1 MIRYWFTI
9 LIIFCSVFA
18 SFSQIDTDLIEKLY
32 KDAKQSNQNSQDN
45 IIKISK
51 WIKVLNELPKE
62 HVYYIESCRN
72 IASIYAQEHLY
83 AEAIEHYVRCVNLEN
98 EVQRKDIDL
107 ILELS
112 NAYSHNEEPNKA
124 IILLNKIKTYYDKE
138 KNHIGQINTLRQMVI
153 TLQSNQDYEGSL
165 RYRFFDKDKK
175 NYHLRTAVQTDV
187 VIPVN
192 SAAVVG
198 DKVEY
203 ELHPGHKVSFYNFQ
217 NDITVPS
224 VDFHTTDNYSLKND
238 LIVTSLVNKFAI
250 TGGMAYNINFPKNDF
265 KFGNYFEW
273 SLSMGYLVLP
283 KVYKNYNDVN
293 LNLYSESKAYYFE
306 QNEFLGTDVRNS
318 GGFRFDTYLGIQ
330 AIFFSSLITE
340 LSYKIPVYSNEYV
353 ETQIGKRTTAML
365 ISVRYLFFL

>member
-1 MIRYWFTI
+1 MNLPMIKKLCLTALLVLMFNVSYSQELYIVTNPA
-9 LIIFCSVFA
+9 A
-18 SFSQIDTDLIEKLY
+18 S
-32 KDAKQSNQNSQDN
+32 
-45 IIKISK
+45 ISK
-51 WIKVLNELPKE
+51 NRIEFRNIVMGYDNFQYYHNSFELNYGILGNLTLYNS
-62 HVYYIESCRN
+62 VYYT
-72 IASIYAQEHLY
+72 
-83 AEAIEHYVRCVNLEN
+83 LEN
-98 EVQRKDIDL
+98 GYNFL
-107 ILELS
+107 G
-112 NAYSHNEEPNKA
+112 N
-124 IILLNKIKTYYDKE
+124 
-138 KNHIGQINTLRQMVI
+138 
-153 TLQSNQDYEGSL
+153 YEGSL

-192 SAAVVG
+192 SFAVVG

>member
-1 MIRYWFTI
+1 MNLPMIKKLCLTAL
-9 LIIFCSVFA
+9 LIFIFNVSYSQELYIVTNPAA
-18 SFSQIDTDLIEKLY
+18 S
-32 KDAKQSNQNSQDN
+32 
-45 IIKISK
+45 ISK
-51 WIKVLNELPKE
+51 NRIEFRNIVMGYDNFQYYHNSFELNYGILGNLTLYNS
-62 HVYYIESCRN
+62 VYYT
-72 IASIYAQEHLY
+72 
-83 AEAIEHYVRCVNLEN
+83 LEN
-98 EVQRKDIDL
+98 GYNFL
-107 ILELS
+107 G
-112 NAYSHNEEPNKA
+112 N
-124 IILLNKIKTYYDKE
+124 
-138 KNHIGQINTLRQMVI
+138 
-153 TLQSNQDYEGSL
+153 YEGSL

-192 SAAVVG
+192 SSAVVG

-283 KVYKNYNDVN
+283 KVYENYNDVN